1 MVVGINFWAVLVAAF
16 VNFVLGGLWYSPLLF
31 VKPWLAMSGV
41 SKEVFDASIAKGI
54 VVEAISSLVMA
65 FVLAMAIPAVG
76 AVGLATGL
84 LIGFLLWLGFVAT
97 VLLGQITHEHKPFG
111 YFAINAGYRLV
122 AMLAMGATL
131 ALWR

>member
-1 MVVGINFWAVLVAAF
+1 MVVGINLWAVLVAAF

-41 SKEVFDASIAKGI
+41 SKEAFDAGIAKGI

-65 FVLAMAIPAVG
+65 FVMAMAIPATG

-84 LIGFLLWLGFVAT
+84 LIGLLLWLGFVAT
-97 VLLGQITHEHKPFG
+97 VLLGSITHEHKPFG

-122 AMLAMGATL
+122 AMLAMGAILTL
-131 ALWR
+131 W